1 MNSILF
7 CETEKNCT
15 EHSYSF
21 NWLRS
26 NGGKKSYGKSN
37 FGELAVRVEKKTKLV
52 VLELI
57 SYRIKAKQSP

>member
-7 CETEKNCT
+7 SEPKKNCT

-26 NGGKKSYGKSN
+26 DGVKKSYGKSN
-37 FGELAVRVEKKTKLV
+37 FGELAVRVQKKTKFV
-52 VLELI
+52 VL
-57 SYRIKAKQSP
+57 Y